1 MTSFAL
7 ARARIGSARVLLQ
20 NLRGETLLA
29 ASRLQSHALI
39 DLLRGKEIDSQRR
52 AVLSDQI
59 FNVNFVEEHRNAILA
74 TLAGRPKMKRRDSQ
88 DAMHAFEY
96 FAAAEW
102 QRLDAFKNNQAAIE
116 GLVLDVV
123 VLRMQVINPT
133 EPTVK
138 LLASAIL
145 CLIYGQDACDISLLE
160 KIEMKNTVAKRI
172 KARVRK
178 VGHHVVEYCEEYPAL
193 PDKLAATHPALYE
206 RLKVDGGFTPS
217 RLSQSLLQR
226 VEASYNCRGSLAQ
239 QQGKCVALPE
249 TPSVQMQMMQMMSM
263 MQMLQR
269 GDDQGKNKNKNKNQN
284 KNKNNNNC

>member
-7 ARARIGSARVLLQ
+7 ARARIGSARVLLL

-29 ASRLQSHALI
+29 ASRLQSDALI

-160 KIEMKNTVAKRI
+160 KIEMKSTVAKRI

-206 RLKVDGGFTPS
+206 RLKVDSKSLVAVPVAASWSQLQLQGEFGTTARQVCGFAGDS
-217 RLSQSLLQR
+217 ISADADDADD
-226 VEASYNCRGSLAQ
+226 EHDAD
-239 QQGKCVALPE
+239 VATRWRPRQEQEQEQEPE
-249 TPSVQMQMMQMMSM
+249 QEQEQ
-263 MQMLQR
+263 
-269 GDDQGKNKNKNKNQN
+269 
-284 KNKNNNNC
+284 